1 MELERQRRAQE
12 RWHLFED
19 LTIAD
24 QADQGREYKRGQN
37 DPPPKPGDAHYDL
50 TRLNEHRARLMQAA
64 FPDQFT
70 DEALRERA
78 VQQNEAKWDAM
89 DGLLGRAFT
98 A

>member
-12 RWHLFED
+12 RWHLFQD

-24 QADQGREYKRGQN
+24 HADQGREYKRGQN

-50 TRLNEHRARLMQAA
+50 TRLNEHRERLMQAA

-78 VQQNEAKWDAM
+78 VLENEARWAAL
-89 DGLLGRAFT
+89 DGLLGRGFQA
-98 A
+98 